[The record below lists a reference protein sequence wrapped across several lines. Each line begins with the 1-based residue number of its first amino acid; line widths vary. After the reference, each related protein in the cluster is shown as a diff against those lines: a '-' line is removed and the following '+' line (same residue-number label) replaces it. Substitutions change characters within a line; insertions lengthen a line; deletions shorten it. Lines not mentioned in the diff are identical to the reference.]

1 MELRKLTGHPYLL
14 SVDMERTDLSE
25 AREYQELIQASAK
38 LILLEKLLPKLKAA
52 GHRVLIFSQFKIVL
66 NILERFLGG
75 MRVKYIRLDGN
86 TPSLD
91 RQRGIDAYNAP
102 DSTYFIYLL
111 STRAGGAGINLAT
124 ADTVI
129 LYDQGKAI
137 ISFKSVLANYSRFH
151 RF

>member
-1 MELRKLTGHPYLL
+1 MELRKLAGHPYLL
-14 SVDMERTDLSE
+14 NTDMERRDLSE
-25 AREYQELIQASAK
+25 AEQFKELVEGSAK
-38 LILLEKLLPKLKAA
+38 LVLLEKLLPKLRAA

-66 NILERFLGG
+66 AILESFLSGLRF
-75 MRVKYIRLDGN
+75 KYLRLDGD

-102 DSTYFIYLL
+102 DSTFFIYLL

-129 LYDQGKAI
+129 LYDQGKCI
-137 ISFKSVLANYSRFH
+137 NSFNLYILYYVN
-151 RF
+151 